1 MIETHGYHTSSAH
14 YARLGQQECTR
25 IHVATLEVLE
35 RVGVDV
41 HDEKAR
47 DILVG
52 GGARADGIRVRI
64 PEYMVEK
71 ALALAP
77 RRLTLYD
84 RHGKVAIRAWGF
96 NTYYGGGSDCL
107 NVLDHRTGQRRR
119 PRLQDVR
126 EAATVQDALPEFD
139 FVMSLFLPE
148 DVDQRIYD
156 RYQME
161 VMLNHTAKP
170 IVFVTPD
177 FEGTVAAVEMC
188 EAVAGSVEAFQQR
201 PFATCYI
208 NVTSGLIANQEA
220 LQKCIYLA
228 GKGLPLLYIPLNAG
242 GVNSPVTTAGCMATM
257 NAGILL
263 GVVLA
268 QLVRPGTPV
277 AVPGWNGGPYN
288 LKTMVGN
295 YVLADEQGVPTE
307 MGKYYG
313 LPVFG
318 LGGCTDAKVLD
329 QQCGMEVTLSLMTA
343 LLHGANLVH
352 DVGFM
357 DSGLQGS
364 LPLQVIGNDTIGF
377 LRAATRGVVV
387 DDETLALDVVEE
399 LGPTG
404 SYLDHPHTLRHFKE
418 PFYSRLADKGTY
430 SQWQERGATAMEER
444 AARQVDKILSSHE
457 PEPLPADVQRAIRDI
472 VEREQAK
479 IGQAD
484 GLGSREIG
492 DGSI

>member
-1 MIETHGYHTSSAH
+1 MIETHGVSTTSAH
-14 YARLGQQECTR
+14 YGRLGREECDT
-25 IHVATLEVLE
+25 IHLATLEILE

-41 HDEKAR
+41 HDEEAR
-47 DILVG
+47 ALLIK

-64 PEYMVEK
+64 PERVVDRG
-71 ALALAP
+71 LAATP
-77 RRLTLYD
+77 RRMVLYN
-84 RHGKVAIRAWGF
+84 RHGDVAIRAWDYR
-96 NTYYGGGSDCL
+96 THYGGGSDCL
-107 NVLDHRTGQRRR
+107 NILDHRTGERRR
-119 PRLQDVR
+119 PKLADVKD
-126 EAATVQDALPEFD
+126 AAVVQDALPELE
-139 FVMSLFLPE
+139 FVMSMFLPE
-148 DVDQRIYD
+148 DVDGTIYD

-161 VMLNHTAKP
+161 VMLNHTTKP

-177 FEGTVAAVEMC
+177 FEGTVTAVEMC
-188 EAVAGSVEAFQQR
+188 EVVAGGADAFRER

-208 NVTSGLIANQEA
+208 NVTSGLVANAEA
-220 LQKCIYLA
+220 LQKCMFLA

-242 GVNSPVTTAGCMATM
+242 GVNSPATTAGCMATM

-263 GVVLA
+263 GIVLA
-268 QLVRPGTPV
+268 QLVNEGTPV

-318 LGGCTDAKVLD
+318 LGGCTDSKVLD
-329 QQCGMEVTLSLMTA
+329 HQCGMESTLSLMTS
-343 LLHGANLVH
+343 LLHGANIVH

-364 LPLQVIGNDTIGF
+364 LQLQVMANDTIGF

-387 DDETLALDVVEE
+387 DDEALALDVVEE

-404 SYLDHPHTLRHFKE
+404 DYLIHAHTLRHFRE
-418 PFYSRLADKGTY
+418 PFYSKLADKGTY
-430 SQWQERGATAMEER
+430 SQWVDRGATTMEER
-444 AARQVDKILSSHE
+444 AAKQVTKILDTHE
-457 PEPLPADVQRAIRDI
+457 PEPLPPDVQRDLRQI
-472 VEREQAK
+472 VEREQERIA
-479 IGQAD
+479 
-484 GLGSREIG
+484 R
-492 DGSI
+492 